1 MDIIVPK
8 ILRLSPTKFHSK
20 DRNRAEQTVHM
31 VIDDSKRTQDEDL
44 KSIVYHD
51 NIRHQVKSQCG

>member
-20 DRNRAEQTVHM
+20 DRKRAEQTVHM
-31 VIDDSKRTQDEDL
+31 VIDDSKRAQDEDL